1 MNENGT
7 MTETDDDEIEIDV
20 GGIFRALLHWLWLIL
35 IVGVAAG
42 VIGYCIARFVL
53 PKEYQSTTSIYVLDR
68 NTDDSTTYSDLQVS
82 SQLTADYQEL
92 IKSRYV
98 IEKVIKDLNL
108 AQDDYTVGSLSDA
121 IEVTS
126 PDNTH
131 ILVVTVTDTDPQ
143 RAQAICNDV
152 REVAAEH
159 IQNVMK
165 IDAVNVVDE
174 ANLPDEKSAPSYSR
188 WAVGGAVIGVLLVA
202 IVIIVRF
209 IADDTIKTSDDVER
223 YLGLYT
229 LAVIPMDEKVAE
241 NSVEGKNQGRRKK
254 KRRAKSG
261 SPARAGTGESARR
274 SKAAARPAASVRNAS
289 APSARSASFAG
300 NKETAVS
307 QTAVPRTTARPE
319 SHAEEAGEPDDYIT
333 IE

>member
-7 MTETDDDEIEIDV
+7 MAEVDDDEIEIDV

-42 VIGYCIARFVL
+42 LVGYSIARFVL
-53 PKEYQSTTSIYVLDR
+53 PKEYESTTSIYVLDR
-68 NTDDSTTYSDLQVS
+68 NNGDSTTYSDLQVS
-82 SQLTADYQEL
+82 SQLTADYREL

-98 IEKVIKDLNL
+98 IEKVIQDLNL
-108 AQDDYTVGSLSDA
+108 DQEGYTFESLSGA

-174 ANLPDEKSAPSYSR
+174 ANLPDEMSAPSYSR
-188 WAVGGAVIGVLLVA
+188 WTVGGAVIGILVVA

-209 IADDTIKTSDDVER
+209 IADDTIKTTEDVER
-223 YLGLYT
+223 YLHLYT
-229 LAVIPMDEKVAE
+229 LAVIPMDETVAE
-241 NSVEGKNQGRRKK
+241 NSVEGKSQARRKK
-254 KRRAKSG
+254 RRKKS
-261 SPARAGTGESARR
+261 SFS
-274 SKAAARPAASVRNAS
+274 
-289 APSARSASFAG
+289 SARSGSGEGHRRSSQGSSARNSAPKRG
-300 NKETAVS
+300 NPSPAAAVS
-307 QTAVPRTTARPE
+307 PVGKKKTEISPALAPSEPGPE
-319 SHAEEAGEPDDYIT
+319 DNGSQDDYIT